1 MNKPVKPVKKK
12 KASDTMKNCK
22 QCGAAMD
29 DEVQICPQ
37 CGADNSAE
45 EPETTVEPAAPTE
58 AETVAEPVAPTE
70 PAAEAQMPDEAPK
83 NHKKSVGALI
93 ALALVAVAAVAVV
106 LGKSA
111 WDRSRAETP
120 ADTTE
125 EVSDPTDA
133 PTDSEDAASAD
144 GALTDATLAVTD
156 AEAEAN
162 PLLHTNAY
170 GYRSYSVNYAAGD
183 DGEQTFTYNNAD
195 GEAVTLTREQVDAAM
210 DKVIATAGSLEL
222 TNRDLLYFYDQ
233 QYYSFY
239 NAYGSYLMYFMDTTK
254 ALDEQLDMNGT
265 GTWQQYFLD
274 ASLKAFQR
282 VAALY
287 DEAMANGYELDAS
300 IQESLDTL
308 EANLNDVAAQ
318 SGYADAESY
327 LDDFFGAPAS
337 LETYAEYLRMNKIA
351 SGYANSLAEE
361 LTFTDEE
368 ISSYYDANA
377 ESIQTN
383 YGIEKIDKNMVNVRH
398 ILIRP
403 EDTESDES
411 WAEAEAEAQR
421 IYDEWKA
428 GEATEESFSA
438 LATEYTQDP
447 GSQTTGGLYEDV
459 YPGQMVTE
467 FNDWCFADGRAVGDS
482 GIVKTSYGYHIMF
495 FSGEGEGVYWKTA
508 VGSML
513 RNEKVSEMLA
523 EITGRYPLTSDASQI
538 ALLDRTAPTVPTEE
552 TETDTTN
559 DGETDASTDT
569 TNDTTNDNTTDAETD
584 TSTDTNS

>member
-1 MNKPVKPVKKK
+1 MNKPARPVKKQ
-12 KASDTMKNCK
+12 KASDTMKHCK
-22 QCGAAMD
+22 QCGAELD

-37 CGADNSAE
+37 CGADNAADA
-45 EPETTVEPAAPTE
+45 PETV
-58 AETVAEPVAPTE
+58 TE
-70 PAAEAQMPDEAPK
+70 PAPATEPNSAPEAAPAAADEAKPADAPK
-83 NHKKSVGALI
+83 NKKSMGALF
-93 ALALVAVAAVAVV
+93 ALCLVAVAAVAVV

-111 WDRSRAETP
+111 WDRSRVETP
-120 ADTTE
+120 PDTTG
-125 EVSDPTDA
+125 EVSDPADT
-133 PTDSEDAASAD
+133 PTDSEDTTSAG

-170 GYRSYSVNYAAGD
+170 GYRSYSANYVTGE
-183 DGEQTFTYNNAD
+183 DGAQTYTYNNAD
-195 GEAVTLTREQVDAAM
+195 GEAVTLSQEQVDLAM
-210 DKVIATAGSLEL
+210 EKVVATAGSLEL
-222 TNRDLLYFYDQ
+222 TNRDLLYYYDQ

-239 NAYGSYLMYFMDTTK
+239 SAYGSYLMYFMDTTK

-265 GTWQQYFLD
+265 ATWQQFFLD
-274 ASLKAFQR
+274 ASLQAFQQ

-287 DEAMANGYELDAS
+287 DEAMANGYELDESVQAS
-300 IQESLDTL
+300 VDTL
-308 EANLNDVAAQ
+308 EENLNSIAVQ
-318 SGYADAESY
+318 NGYADAEHY

-337 LETYAEYLRMNKIA
+337 LETYREYLRVNQIA
-351 SGYANSLAEE
+351 SGYANSLADS
-361 LTFTDEE
+361 LTFTDQEL
-368 ISSYYDANA
+368 SDYYDANA
-377 ESIQTN
+377 ETIQSN

-398 ILIRP
+398 ILIQP

-428 GEATEESFSA
+428 GEATEESFA
-438 LATEYTQDP
+438 DLATEYSQDP

-508 VGSML
+508 VDTLM
-513 RNEKVSEMLA
+513 RNEKVTEMLA
-523 EITGRYPLTSDASQI
+523 EITARYPLTTDASQI
-538 ALLDRTAPTVPTEE
+538 AILDRTAPTVPTAE
-552 TETDTTN
+552 TETDTT
-559 DGETDASTDT
+559 TDT
-569 TNDTTNDNTTDAETD
+569 ETD
-584 TSTDTNS
+584 TSTETETDTSTETETDTTADTNS